1 MRSPLS
7 ESRPRPPAASRGSI
21 PAWRLASRASG
32 RSREGEQAMAGQR
45 SHQSLRG
52 TSCVGLLLGA
62 AVLFVGVPAVWGE
75 GPSSGLQ
82 VQQVQPRSIDRSLE
96 GMRQGVLTRALNG
109 TAWIDG
115 STYTLTS
122 HTLVENRN
130 GIPLQVKDL
139 RCDTTQ

>member
-1 MRSPLS
+1 
-7 ESRPRPPAASRGSI
+7 
-21 PAWRLASRASG
+21 
-32 RSREGEQAMAGQR
+32 MAGQR

-115 STYTLTS
+115 RTYTLTAD
-122 HTLVENRN
+122 TLVENRT
-130 GIPLQVKDL
+130 GRRLQVKDL
-139 RCDTTQ
+139 RWENIQFRVEYWLDGSQISQIVIYFPE

>member
-1 MRSPLS
+1 
-7 ESRPRPPAASRGSI
+7 
-21 PAWRLASRASG
+21 
-32 RSREGEQAMAGQR
+32 MAGQR

-96 GMRQGVLTRALNG
+96 GMRKGVLTRALNG

-115 STYTLTS
+115 RTYTLTAD
-122 HTLVENRN
+122 TLVENRT
-130 GIPLQVKDL
+130 GRRLQVKDL
-139 RCDTTQ
+139 RWENIQFRVEYWLDGSQISQMVIYFPE

>member
-1 MRSPLS
+1 
-7 ESRPRPPAASRGSI
+7 
-21 PAWRLASRASG
+21 
-32 RSREGEQAMAGQR
+32 MAGQR
-45 SHQSLRG
+45 SRQSLRG

-115 STYTLTS
+115 RTYTLTAD
-122 HTLVENRN
+122 TLVENRT
-130 GIPLQVKDL
+130 GRRLQVKDL
-139 RCDTTQ
+139 RWENIQFRVEYWLDGSQISQIVIYFPE

>member
-1 MRSPLS
+1 
-7 ESRPRPPAASRGSI
+7 
-21 PAWRLASRASG
+21 
-32 RSREGEQAMAGQR
+32 MAGQR
-45 SHQSLRG
+45 SRQSLRG

-115 STYTLTS
+115 RTYTLTAD
-122 HTLVENRN
+122 TLVENRT
-130 GIPLQVKDL
+130 GRRLQVKDL
-139 RCDTTQ
+139 RWENIQFRVEYWLDGSQISQMVIYFPE

>member
-1 MRSPLS
+1 
-7 ESRPRPPAASRGSI
+7 
-21 PAWRLASRASG
+21 
-32 RSREGEQAMAGQR
+32 MAGQR

-96 GMRQGVLTRALNG
+96 GKRKGVLTRALNG

-115 STYTLTS
+115 RTYTLTAD
-122 HTLVENRN
+122 TLVENRN
-130 GIPLQVKDL
+130 GRRLQVKDL
-139 RCDTTQ
+139 RWENIQFRVEYWLDGSQISQMVIYFPE